1 MKWLP
6 PLVLVLVLAGHFLS
20 ATREPAPVTT
30 GGPWAAYE
38 FDAPEETRLE
48 RYVGG
53 GNYWLGLSYALSAAF
68 GSWCFLYILRL
79 RREAIAAG
87 AGGLTLAG
95 GLWAAVCF
103 LTGCC
108 GSPMLPVYLGL
119 LGPKFLSVTKP
130 LTFVITLVSILAGL
144 AWMLRRARKAVA

>member
-6 PLVLVLVLAGHFLS
+6 LLVFAAVLLGHFLYV
-20 ATREPAPVTT
+20 TQEPASA
-30 GGPWAAYE
+30 GGPWADYE
-38 FDAPEETRLE
+38 FDAPDETRLD
-48 RYVGG
+48 RYTASGD
-53 GNYWLGLSYALSAAF
+53 YWLGLSYGLSGAF
-68 GSWCFLYILRL
+68 ASWCFLYVLKL
-79 RREAIAAG
+79 RRESLAAG

-95 GLWAAVCF
+95 VLWAGVCF

-130 LTFVITLVSILAGL
+130 LTFVITLLSITVGL
-144 AWMLRRARKAVA
+144 AWMLRRARKAVG